1 MASKSPLLL
10 LLLLRANSPVVIHVA
25 DTCTAHVPT
34 RLGLGDMSD
43 RLMPTKVPGLTGVTQ
58 LAAGKDH
65 SLALHDDS
73 TVSSFGF
80 GLYGQ

>member
-1 MASKSPLLL
+1 M
-10 LLLLRANSPVVIHVA
+10 
-25 DTCTAHVPT
+25 
-34 RLGLGDMSD
+34 GDKNWRSA
-43 RLMPTKVPGLTGVTQ
+43 PTKVPGLTGVTQ

-65 SLALHDDS
+65 SLALHDDG